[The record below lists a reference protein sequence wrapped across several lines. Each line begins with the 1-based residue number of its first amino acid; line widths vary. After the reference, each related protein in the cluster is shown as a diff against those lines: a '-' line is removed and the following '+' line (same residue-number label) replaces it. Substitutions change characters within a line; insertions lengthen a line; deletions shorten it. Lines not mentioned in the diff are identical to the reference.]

1 MSRWREGVSRASSLC
16 LSTRG
21 KRGRFPD
28 HRLTNDMRTA
38 LVFGLILFLARMS
51 LADGGAIQFQGD
63 AGSFHVT
70 VFTLPPILSA
80 GPVDVT
86 VLIQDRMKLNPLL
99 DARVTLDLRAEAG
112 NTLKKQAWSPP
123 ACALN
128 TSPSLT
134 DIPARLNHGENR
146 LLYGVLV
153 QVPSSGTWKLKIN
166 IQRDAETESVSTL
179 LKVNPP
185 VSPPLAYWQLFM
197 LPPLGVLG
205 FVLNRTARHRRRV

>member
-1 MSRWREGVSRASSLC
+1 VDYF
-16 LSTRG
+16 STNGYARNHDVL
-21 KRGRFPD
+21 GR
-28 HRLTNDMRTA
+28 NDMRMA
-38 LVFGLILFLARMS
+38 LVFGLILLIARTS

-80 GPVDVT
+80 GSVDVT
-86 VLIQDRMKLNPLL
+86 VLIQDRIKLNPLL
-99 DARVTLDLRAEAG
+99 DARVTLDLRAEEG
-112 NTLKKQAWSPP
+112 TTTKKPAWSPP

-128 TSPSLT
+128 MPYSLT

-146 LLYGVLV
+146 LLYGALV

-166 IQRDAETESVSTL
+166 IQRDPETESVSTL
-179 LKVNPP
+179 LKVNPA

-197 LPPLGVLG
+197 LPALGVIG
-205 FVLNRTARHRRRV
+205 FVLNRTARHRKRR

>member
-1 MSRWREGVSRASSLC
+1 
-16 LSTRG
+16 
-21 KRGRFPD
+21 
-28 HRLTNDMRTA
+28 MRT
-38 LVFGLILFLARMS
+38 VLIFCIVLFLARTGR
-51 LADGGAIQFQGD
+51 ADGGAIQFQGD
-63 AGSFHVT
+63 AGTFHAT

-99 DARVTLDLRAEAG
+99 DARVTLDLKAEEGA
-112 NTLKKQAWSPP
+112 TMKKPAWSPP

-128 TSPSLT
+128 MPYSLT

-146 LLYGVLV
+146 LLYGALI

-166 IQRDAETESVSTL
+166 IQRDPETESVSTL
-179 LKVNPP
+179 LKVNPA

-197 LPPLGVLG
+197 LPPLGVIG
-205 FVLNRTARHRRRV
+205 FVLNRTARHRRRRWGGENDG